1 MITSIKKNSQ
11 IISWA
16 MYDTANQFFALNI
29 VSLYF
34 VRWLIL
40 EKHTPEIFYS
50 IAFGISTFFI
60 ALLAPIF
67 GTIADVRGKHRP
79 FLIFFTLLCIFF
91 TILMGFTSDV
101 FFALVFFGIANIGCQ
116 EATIFY
122 NALMLNISSPG
133 KVGLVSGLGKM
144 FGYFGAII
152 ALLCTKPIVLAHG
165 YQASF
170 LWTGILF
177 LLFSLPCM
185 LFIKDRAIPLAQ
197 QRNIIVNKMQI
208 IEIFKRMH
216 TTLFKKDEYAALREF
231 LKAAFF
237 GLCVVNVT
245 MLFMSIYITKVF
257 GLTDA
262 DVFKF
267 VILGTVFAVIGSIGS
282 GLISDKIGCKRSMMW
297 VFSLWTI
304 CLFVAALVVPPY
316 HWIIVLLAGI
326 SLGSTWVVSRAFV
339 VNIVP
344 NGAAGE
350 AFGVFNFIC
359 YLAGIVG
366 PILWGLLLLVFS
378 RFEALG
384 YRLALLCFI
393 PLLIAGLMF
402 LLRIPDPE
410 EYNNKQI
417 IGDNNHGY

>member
-1 MITSIKKNSQ
+1 MISTIKKNSQ

-16 MYDTANQFFALNI
+16 MYDTANQFFVLNI

-40 EKHTPEIFYS
+40 EKNTPEILYS
-50 IAFGISTFFI
+50 IAFGVSTLFI

-67 GTIADVRGKHRP
+67 GTIADVRGRHKP

-91 TILMGFTSDV
+91 TILLGFTHDV
-101 FFALVFFGIANIGCQ
+101 FLALVFFGIANIGCQ

-133 KVGLVSGLGKM
+133 KVGMISGLGKM

-152 ALLCTKPIVLAHG
+152 ALICTKPIVLAHG

-185 LFIKDRAIPLAQ
+185 LFVKDKVIPLEK
-197 QRNIIVNKMQI
+197 QRNIKVNKMQV
-208 IEIFKRMH
+208 IEIFRRMH
-216 TTLFKKDEYAALREF
+216 TTLFKKEEYAALREF

-237 GLCVVNVT
+237 CLCVVNVT

-257 GLTDA
+257 GLNDA
-262 DVFKF
+262 EVFKF
-267 VILGTVFAVIGSIGS
+267 IILGTGFAVIGSIGS
-282 GLISDKIGCKRSMMW
+282 GLISDKFGCKRTMMW

-316 HWIIVLLAGI
+316 HWIIVVLAGI

-339 VNIVP
+339 VSIVP
-344 NGAAGE
+344 EGAAGE
-350 AFGVFNFIC
+350 AFGVFNFVC

-366 PILWGLLLLVFS
+366 PIIWGLLLLVFS

-393 PLLIAGLMF
+393 PLLIAGFMF
-402 LLRIPDPE
+402 LIRIPE
-410 EYNNKQI
+410 SREYNKQI
-417 IGDNNHGY
+417 IGA

>member
-1 MITSIKKNSQ
+1 MIATVKRNSQ

-16 MYDTANQFFALNI
+16 MYDTANQFFVLNI

-40 EKHTPEIFYS
+40 EKHTPEIFYG

-67 GTIADVRGKHRP
+67 GTVADVRGKHRP

-91 TILMGFTSDV
+91 TILLGFTNDV

-116 EATIFY
+116 VATIFY

-144 FGYFGAII
+144 FGYFGAVI
-152 ALLCTKPIVLAHG
+152 ALLCTKPIVLTHG

-185 LFIKDRAIPLAQ
+185 LFVKDRVIPLAQ
-197 QRNIIVNKMQI
+197 QKKICVNQPQV
-208 IEIFKRMH
+208 IEIFKRMYI
-216 TTLFKKDEYAALREF
+216 TLFKKDEYAALREF

-245 MLFMSIYITKVF
+245 MLFMSIYVTKVF
-257 GLTDA
+257 GLNDA
-262 DVFKF
+262 EVFKF
-267 VILGTVFAVIGSIGS
+267 VILGTVFAVIGSISS
-282 GLISDKIGCKRSMMW
+282 GLISDRIGCKRAMIW

-316 HWIIVLLAGI
+316 HWIIVFLAGI

-344 NGAAGE
+344 EGAAGE
-350 AFGVFNFIC
+350 AFGMFNFIC

-366 PILWGLLLLVFS
+366 PIIWGVLLLVFS

-384 YRLALLCFI
+384 YRIALLCFV
-393 PLLIAGLMF
+393 PLLIAGFVF
-402 LLRIPDPE
+402 LLRIPEPIE
-410 EYNNKQI
+410 TNKQI
-417 IGDNNHGY
+417 IGE

>member
-1 MITSIKKNSQ
+1 MLATIKKNNQ

-16 MYDTANQFFALNI
+16 MYDMANQFFALNI

-50 IAFGISTFFI
+50 IAFGISTLFI

-67 GTIADVRGKHRP
+67 GTVADVRGKHKP

-91 TILMGFTSDV
+91 TILLGFTHNV

-133 KVGLVSGLGKM
+133 KVGMVSGLGKM
-144 FGYFGAII
+144 FGYLGAII
-152 ALLCTKPIVLAHG
+152 ALFCTKPIVLAHG

-170 LWTGILF
+170 LWTGLLF

-185 LFIKDRAIPLAQ
+185 LFIKDRVIPVEQ
-197 QRNIIVNKMQI
+197 QKNIRVNKIQI

-216 TTLFKKDEYAALREF
+216 VTLFQKKEYAALREF
-231 LKAAFF
+231 LKASFF

-245 MLFMSIYITKVF
+245 MLFMSIYVTKVF
-257 GLTDA
+257 GLKDGE
-262 DVFKF
+262 VFNF
-267 VILGTVFAVIGSIGS
+267 VILGAVFAVIGSIGS
-282 GLISDKIGCKRSMMW
+282 GLISDRIGCKRTMMG
-297 VFSLWTI
+297 VFALWTI
-304 CLFVAALVVPPY
+304 CLFVSALIVPPY
-316 HWIIVLLAGI
+316 HWIIVVLAGI
-326 SLGSTWVVSRAFV
+326 SLGSTWVVSRALV

-344 NGAAGE
+344 EGAAGE
-350 AFGVFNFIC
+350 AFGMFNFVC
-359 YLAGIVG
+359 YLAGITG
-366 PILWGLLLLVFS
+366 PILWGMLLLVFS

-384 YRLALLCFI
+384 YRAALLCFI
-393 PLLIAGLMF
+393 PLLIAGFVF
-402 LLRIPDPE
+402 LLRIPE
-410 EYNNKQI
+410 AREYNNNKL
-417 IGDNNHGY
+417 